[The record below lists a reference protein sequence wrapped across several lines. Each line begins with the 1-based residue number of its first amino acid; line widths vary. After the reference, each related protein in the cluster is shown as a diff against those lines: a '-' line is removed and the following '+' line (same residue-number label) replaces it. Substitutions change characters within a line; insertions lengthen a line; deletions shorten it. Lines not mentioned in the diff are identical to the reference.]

1 MSDKSGIE
9 WTDATWGPVT
19 GCTRVS
25 KGCDNCYIERTPP
38 FRMAHRKFDGDGPGS
53 STGVILHPERLDQPA
68 RWIKPRRI
76 FVNSMADLFH
86 DDVPDMFIEQVWMA
100 MEQADHHT
108 YQILTKRPARMR
120 SFLRRR
126 QARKED
132 YAAQFANC
140 PTEAMRTSVAAQ
152 DARRRADN
160 PPRHIWVGV
169 SVENQHW
176 AHVRIPILRATP
188 AAIRFISGE
197 PLLGPLSLHRWL
209 PNGRGEGARW
219 NPQPSTLSD
228 AAPTLDWVIVG
239 GESGGGARP
248 MHPDWART
256 LRDQCQTAG
265 VPFLFKQWGEW
276 APRDGASSGEYPT
289 MDRIGKKAA
298 GRELDGRTWDEY
310 PQAVAS

>member
-1 MSDKSGIE
+1 VSDKSGIE

-25 KGCDNCYIERTPP
+25 EGCDHCYIERTPP

-53 STGVILHPERLDQPA
+53 STDVILHSDRLAQPL
-68 RWIKPRRI
+68 RWAKPRRI

-86 DDVPDMFIEQVWMA
+86 RDVPTAYVAKVFAVMA
-100 MEQADHHT
+100 AARQHT
-108 YQILTKRPARMR
+108 FQLLTKRPGRMR
-120 SFLRRR
+120 SLLNSYAFREQVFTATILDTG
-126 QARKED
+126 ETHGD
-132 YAAQFANC
+132 YWPLPNL
-140 PTEAMRTSVAAQ
+140 
-152 DARRRADN
+152 
-160 PPRHIWVGV
+160 HLGV
-169 SVENQHW
+169 SVETQHW
-176 AHVRIPILRATP
+176 AHIRIPLLRSTP

-219 NPQPSTLSD
+219 NPRPSTLSD
-228 AAPTLDWVIVG
+228 AAPTLDWVIAG
-239 GESGGGARP
+239 GESGPGARP

-256 LRDQCQTAG
+256 LRDQCAAAG

-276 APRDGASSGEYPT
+276 APRDGASSGQYPT

-310 PQAVAS
+310 PQAVPA